1 MNQSLELIWSGIS
14 GLFTAPLFEL
24 GEETISLAWVF
35 NLLLW
40 LLVIAG
46 ITSLIKRFLKYR
58 LLARLGIDSGNREAL
73 ATFIS
78 YGIGAIAF
86 MAIVHSSGFDL
97 ASFAVIAGGLGVGI
111 GFGLQDV
118 TKNLVSG
125 ITLLIERKLKVGDFI
140 NFEDISGYIEEISIR
155 TAIVR
160 TLAGEEVIVPNS
172 QLVENKI
179 VNKSYGDFRGRI
191 DLPVGV
197 AYGSDPVVVT
207 EVLLNAAYADAD
219 ILTDPPPRVIFRGF
233 GDSAL
238 NFELWAWVKQID
250 REISFKSNLYFKI
263 EYHLRAANIS
273 IPFPQQ
279 DIWLRNPEQVSATLN
294 PEPSLEQQK
303 PKTSQPLFLRDLLRQ
318 VSYFQSL
325 SEIQLRDLIELGY
338 RQHLKPG
345 EILFHQGDRA
355 RTFCL
360 VLQGAIDAL
369 YQPEASV
376 SSPETSEILLVTFS
390 QGQFFGELPL
400 MLDVP
405 YPTTMRSVSETIL
418 FMVDAQNFGNLLRTY
433 PELAE
438 EIIQEL
444 AKRREL
450 LAEHQKQFNI
460 SHETEANSNPVIWIR
475 KRLKQLFNF

>member
-1 MNQSLELIWSGIS
+1 MDRSLELIWSGIS

-24 GEETISLAWVF
+24 GEETISLAWVL

-40 LLVIAG
+40 LLIIAG

-78 YGIGAIAF
+78 YGIGAIALI
-86 MAIVHSSGFDL
+86 AIIHSSGFDL

-140 NFEDISGYIEEISIR
+140 KFEEISGYIEEISIR

-179 VNKSYGDFRGRI
+179 INKSYGDFRGRI

-197 AYGSDPVVVT
+197 AYGSDPIVVT
-207 EVLLNAAYADAD
+207 EVLLNSAYADAD
-219 ILTDPPPRVIFRGF
+219 VLTDPPPRVIFRGF

-238 NFELWAWVKQID
+238 NFELWVWVKQID
-250 REISFKSNLYFKI
+250 REIPLKSNLYFKI

-279 DIWLRNPEQVSATLN
+279 DIWLRNPEQISATLN
-294 PEPSLEQQK
+294 PEASPEQQK
-303 PKTSQPLFLRDLLRQ
+303 PRSSQPVFLRDLLRQ
-318 VSYFQSL
+318 VSYFHSL
-325 SEIQLRDLIELGY
+325 SETQLRDLIELGY
-338 RQHLKPG
+338 RQQLKPN

-355 RTFCL
+355 QTFCL
-360 VLQGAIDAL
+360 VLQGEIDAV
-369 YQPEASV
+369 YQPEV
-376 SSPETSEILLVTFS
+376 SANSPKAAEILLVTFS

-418 FMVDAQNFGNLLRTY
+418 FVIDARNFGKLLRTY
-433 PELAE
+433 PELAD
-438 EIIQEL
+438 EIVREL
-444 AKRREL
+444 ATRREL
-450 LAEHQKQFNI
+450 LAEHQQQFKI
-460 SHETEANSNPVIWIR
+460 SNKTETDINPVIWIR